1 MIKTH
6 ISGFKIAF
14 SMLTV
19 MLFFRLY
26 EFKEGANGAAAAYY
40 PIVGLFLGAL
50 ICAIYAP
57 LHGVLP
63 ENFLRV
69 CLFALFVALYGALHL
84 DGFVDT
90 IDGLFAPPH
99 RALDVMKEPTIGAMG
114 AIYGFLFLSLKL
126 AAFLTLADF
135 ALFLLV
141 PMLSR
146 FGGTLAIYGFSY
158 VRPSGMGYMA
168 KKELTTPLFIYSAA
182 LVCAVIALINPL
194 FFVFLA
200 VAILA
205 SIGVSKYLVKRFGGL
220 SGDMY
225 GFVIEV
231 VEFALLIAIIFTTTQ
246 KISYIGIQTV
256 LM

>member
-6 ISGFKIAF
+6 IYGFKIAF
-14 SMLTV
+14 SMLTI
-19 MLFFRLY
+19 LPFFRLH
-26 EFKEGANGAAAAYY
+26 EFKEGANGVAAAYY
-40 PIVGLFLGAL
+40 PIVGLFLGAVISVL
-50 ICAIYAP
+50 YLP

-69 CLFALFVALYGALHL
+69 WLFVLFTALYGALHL

-90 IDGLFAPPH
+90 IDGLFAPPY

-126 AAFLTLADF
+126 AAFLSLADF
-135 ALFLLV
+135 MLFLIM

-146 FGGTLAIYGFSY
+146 FGGMLAIYRFSY
-158 VRPSGMGYMA
+158 VRPIGMGYMA
-168 KKELTTPLFIYSAA
+168 KKELTTPLFAYSTA
-182 LVCAVIALINPL
+182 LVCAVVTLVNPL

-200 VAILA
+200 VTVAT
-205 SIGVSKYLVKRFGGL
+205 SIVVSKYLVKRFGGL

-225 GFVIEV
+225 GFVIEIVEV
-231 VEFALLIAIIFTTTQ
+231 VLLFALIVFE
-246 KISYIGIQTV
+246 SCR
-256 LM
+256 

>member
-1 MIKTH
+1 M
-6 ISGFKIAF
+6 
-14 SMLTV
+14 
-19 MLFFRLY
+19 R
-26 EFKEGANGAAAAYY
+26 
-40 PIVGLFLGAL
+40 VG
-50 ICAIYAP
+50 
-57 LHGVLP
+57 
-63 ENFLRV
+63 
-69 CLFALFVALYGALHL
+69 LFALFVALYGALHL

>member
-1 MIKTH
+1 MIKHH
-6 ISGFKIAF
+6 IAGFRIAF
-14 SMLTV
+14 SMMTV
-19 MLFFRLY
+19 LPFFRLH
-26 EFKEGANGAAAAYY
+26 EFKTGCNGYAAAYY
-40 PIVGLFLGAL
+40 PMIGLFLGVL
-50 ICAIYAP
+50 IYTIYAVF
-57 LHGVLP
+57 HGFLP

-69 CLFALFVALYGALHL
+69 GLFALFVALYGALHL

-126 AAFLTLADF
+126 AAFLALADF

-146 FGGTLAIYGFSY
+146 FGGTLAIYGFAY

-168 KKELTTPLFIYSAA
+168 KKELTTPLFVYSAA
-182 LVCAVIALINPL
+182 LVCAVTTIVNPL
-194 FFVFLA
+194 FFMFLA
-200 VAILA
+200 VAIAA

-231 VEFALLIAIIFTTTQ
+231 VEFVLLFAIVVFESC
-246 KISYIGIQTV
+246 K
-256 LM
+256 